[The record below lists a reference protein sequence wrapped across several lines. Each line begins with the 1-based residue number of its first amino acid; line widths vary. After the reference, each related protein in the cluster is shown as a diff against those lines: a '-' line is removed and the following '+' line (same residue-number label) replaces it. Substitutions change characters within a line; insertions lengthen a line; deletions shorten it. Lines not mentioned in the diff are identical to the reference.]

1 MLAKHNRIV
10 DAAGFRRVMR
20 NGRKITTPHLV
31 MYVAP
36 AAGSAPRVGFVV
48 SGKYGNAIARNV
60 ARRRLRSIVSGLI
73 RTGSLMS
80 DLVIRVRADSGTP
93 DWEQLVTEVR
103 TLPDISP
110 SAVTA

>member
-1 MLAKHNRIV
+1 MLAKQFRIV

-36 AAGSAPRVGFVV
+36 ASGSVPRVGFVV

-60 ARRRLRSIVSGLI
+60 ARRRLRSVVWGLI
-73 RTGSLMS
+73 RSGSLSS
-80 DLVIRVRADSGTP
+80 DLFIRVRADSGTP
-93 DWEQLVTEVR
+93 EWEQLVAEVHS
-103 TLPDISP
+103 LPELSFP
-110 SAVTA
+110 AVIA

>member
-1 MLAKHNRIV
+1 MLAKKFRIV

-36 AAGSAPRVGFVV
+36 AAESAPRVGFVV

-73 RTGSLMS
+73 RSGRLSS
-80 DLVIRVRADSGTP
+80 DLVIRVRAESGAP
-93 DWEQLVTEVR
+93 DWKQLEAEVHS
-103 TLPDISP
+103 LPEVSLP
-110 SAVTA
+110 TVSA